1 MRGNSKGSIEGV
13 VRGSGEEYSSGVR
26 GVGVKRGEG

>member
-13 VRGSGEEYSSGVR
+13 VRGSGEEYW
-26 GVGVKRGEG
+26 GEGEGLCE